1 MSSPLI
7 KINGLVKKY
16 GERVV
21 VQGVSLSIE
30 EGEIFGLLG
39 PNGAGKTTILSILST
54 LLVPDKGNVTISDHA
69 LARTEAQLSGVTILL
84 LITLSAVGGCFV
96 PRFIMPEWLRTIGL
110 VTPHAWALD
119 AYQDLLVRGV
129 WAARGAAQGRCLS
142 RICSGFLRNW
152 CMAFPLRMRP
162 SPHIATRFY
171 TVRQKRGTE
180 VGSLSGSPVAK
191 HWNGFL
197 KGRLMFFL
205 EWHRLLV
212 SRKF

>member
-54 LLVPDKGNVTISDHA
+54 LLVPDEGNVTISDHA
-69 LARTEAQLSGVTILL
+69 LARTEAQLSGLTILL

-119 AYQDLLVRGV
+119 AYQDLLVRG
-129 WAARGAAQGRCLS
+129 GMGCSRCCP
-142 RICSGFLRNW
+142 R
-152 CMAFPLRMRP
+152 
-162 SPHIATRFY
+162 
-171 TVRQKRGTE
+171 
-180 VGSLSGSPVAK
+180 
-191 HWNGFL
+191 
-197 KGRLMFFL
+197 
-205 EWHRLLV
+205 
-212 SRKF
+212 